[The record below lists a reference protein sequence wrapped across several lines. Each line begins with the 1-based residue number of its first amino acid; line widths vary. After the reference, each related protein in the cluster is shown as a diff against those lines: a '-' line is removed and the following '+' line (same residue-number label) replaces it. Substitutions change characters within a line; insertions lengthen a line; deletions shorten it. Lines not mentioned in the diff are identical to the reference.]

1 MALPAQGLY
10 RGRVM
15 HHRLRPFRHRFRY
28 RVFTAL
34 LDLDRL
40 AETAAASR
48 LFGHN
53 RPALLSFHDADHG
66 PRDGSALRPW
76 VEGLLRQAGVMPE
89 GLRLFILCYPRLL
102 GYVFNPLTVYL
113 CYAGERLAAVLYEV
127 KNTFG
132 DQHCYVLPVA
142 ANHAGAVAQSCAKRF
157 HVSPF
162 IAPEGRYHFSL
173 RGPDERLSLVIRLD
187 DAEGTRLVAST
198 AGHFRP
204 WSDGALLAAWAAH
217 PLMTV
222 KVIAAIHWQAL
233 RLWLKGAPFF
243 RRPDGDVP
251 EASFGARAT
260 PP

>member
-1 MALPAQGLY
+1 MPRQGLY
-10 RGRVM
+10 LGRVM
-15 HHRLRPFRHRFRY
+15 HHRLRPFRHRFRH
-28 RVFTAL
+28 RVFTVL

-53 RPALLSFHDADHG
+53 RWRPLSFHDVDHG
-66 PRDGSALRPW
+66 PRDGSPLRRW
-76 VEGLLRQAGVMPE
+76 VDRLLTEAGIAPA
-89 GLRLFILCYPRLL
+89 GLRVFVLCYPRLF
-102 GYVFNPLTVYL
+102 GYVFNPITLYL
-113 CYAGERLAAVLYEV
+113 CYDGERLAAVLYEV

-132 DQHCYVLPVA
+132 DQHCYVLPVTGNSDGLVEQA
-142 ANHAGAVAQSCAKRF
+142 CAKRF

-162 IAPEGRYHFSL
+162 IAPEGAYRFSL

-187 DAEGTRLVAST
+187 DDEGMRLIAATS
-198 AGHFRP
+198 GRFRA
-204 WSDGALLAAWAAH
+204 WSDAALLRAWASH

-243 RRPDGDVP
+243 RRPDGTVP
-251 EASFGARAT
+251 EASFGTRPST
-260 PP
+260 